1 MNNEVIRLPLITLR
15 GMTILPRMVIRFDIS
30 RKKSIKAVE
39 YAMKHERRV
48 FLVPQK
54 SPEPVEPKLDEIYEY
69 GTVCEIRQVIK
80 IPGGPAQV
88 TVEGLYKAVADK
100 YELEDSEINYAMTK
114 EVDESGGFEDNVE
127 REAWRKVVIKAVE
140 DYCNSSGIK
149 SANTVRRLKT
159 IKDDAGFVYEA
170 TAETLDD
177 FMLREEILAT
187 DDIEE
192 KYFILSHSIMNEADI
207 NDYKEFIIS
216 KIKTKISEQQK
227 EYFINEQIRLL
238 KEELGGEDEDEELD
252 EKVKNLNAPE
262 CVKEKLVSE
271 MKKYKSCPKMSSE
284 LQVIKNYIDTLLEFP
299 WSNFTEENNDI
310 KHAEK
315 ILNEDHYGLA
325 KVKERILEFIAVKS
339 LSKESD
345 APIICLVGPPGT
357 GKTSVAISVAR
368 ALNRKYVRICLGG
381 VRDEAEI
388 RGHRRTYVGAMPGRI
403 VEGISQAGTLN
414 PLMLLDEIDKVGTDS
429 RGDTASAL
437 LEVLDSAENSAFH
450 DHFMEVPVDLSKCFF
465 MATAN
470 DTQTIPKPLLDR
482 MEVIEINSYTE
493 TEKFHIAKEHLIPK
507 QIKKNGLTT
516 KQVSFSKDA
525 VNGIIDGYTREAGV
539 RELERSIA
547 AVCRKAAAKIVS
559 GETQTNKIKAS
570 NLKEYLGT
578 IKFDKEEALKS
589 DAVGI
594 VKGLAWTA
602 VGGVTLDVEACIM
615 DGKGE
620 ITLTGQLGDVMKES
634 AIVALGYIRSK
645 ASEYGI
651 DKELFEN
658 KDIHIHI
665 PEGAVPKDG
674 PSAGI
679 TMATAI
685 LSAIIKKPVRA
696 DLAMTGE
703 ITLRGRVLPI
713 GGLKEKLL
721 SALRGGIKTVIIP
734 KGNEK
739 DLAELPEIVKNELK
753 IVLAENVNDV
763 LAVALEHPVTPLK
776 TDTVH

>member
-54 SPEPVEPKLDEIYEY
+54 TPEPVEPKLDEIYEY

-88 TVEGLYKAVADK
+88 TVDSLYKAAADE
-100 YELEDSEINYAMTK
+100 YELENPEINYAMTT

-238 KEELGGEDEDEELD
+238 KEELGGEDEDEDLD
-252 EKVKNLNAPE
+252 ERVENLNAPE

-271 MKKYKSCPKMSSE
+271 IKKYKSCPKMSSE

-493 TEKFHIAKEHLIPK
+493 PEKFHIAKEHLIPK
-507 QIKKNGLTT
+507 QIKKNGLMA
-516 KQVSFSKDA
+516 KQLSFSKDA
-525 VNGIIDGYTREAGV
+525 VNGIINGYTREAGV

-679 TMATAI
+679 TMTLAM
-685 LSAIIKKPVRA
+685 LSAYTNRKVSHEY
-696 DLAMTGE
+696 AMTGE
-703 ITLRGRVLPI
+703 ITLHGNVLPI
-713 GGLKEKLL
+713 GGLKEKIL
-721 SALRGGIKTVIIP
+721 AAKNAGIKKILVP
-734 KGNEK
+734 DKNKK
-739 DLAELPEIVKNELK
+739 DVLDIEAEIL
-753 IVLAENVNDV
+753 ENVEIIYVKKMDDV
-763 LAVALEHPVTPLK
+763 IRRALCKE
-776 TDTVH
+776 D

>member
-39 YAMKHERRV
+39 YAMKHERKV

-54 SPEPVEPKLDEIYEY
+54 TPEPVEPKLDEIYEY

-88 TVEGLYKAVADK
+88 TVEGLYKAAADE
-100 YELEDSEINYAMTK
+100 YELENPEINYAMTA

-207 NDYKEFIIS
+207 NDYKEFIVS

-238 KEELGGEDEDEELD
+238 KEELGGEEEDEDLD
-252 EKVKNLNAPE
+252 ERVENLNAPE

-271 MKKYKSCPKMSSE
+271 IKKYKSCPKMSSE

-493 TEKFHIAKEHLIPK
+493 PEKFHIAKEHLIPK
-507 QIKKNGLTT
+507 QIKKNGLMA
-516 KQVSFSKDA
+516 KQLSFSKDA
-525 VNGIIDGYTREAGV
+525 VNGIINGYTREAGV

-651 DKELFEN
+651 DKESFEN

-679 TMATAI
+679 TMTLAM
-685 LSAIIKKPVRA
+685 LSAYTNRKVSHEY
-696 DLAMTGE
+696 AMTGE
-703 ITLRGRVLPI
+703 ITLHGNVLPI
-713 GGLKEKLL
+713 GGLKEKIL
-721 SALRGGIKTVIIP
+721 AAKNAGIKKILVP
-734 KGNEK
+734 DKNKK
-739 DLAELPEIVKNELK
+739 DVLDIEAEIL
-753 IVLAENVNDV
+753 ENVEIIYVKKMDDV
-763 LAVALEHPVTPLK
+763 IRRALCKE
-776 TDTVH
+776 D

>member
-547 AVCRKAAAKIVS
+547 AVCRKAAAKIVF

-679 TMATAI
+679 TMTLAM
-685 LSAIIKKPVRA
+685 LSAYTNRKVSHEY
-696 DLAMTGE
+696 AMTGE
-703 ITLRGRVLPI
+703 ITLHGNVLPI
-713 GGLKEKLL
+713 GGLKEKIL
-721 SALRGGIKTVIIP
+721 AAKNAGIKKIIVP
-734 KGNEK
+734 DKNKK
-739 DLAELPEIVKNELK
+739 DVLDIEAEIL
-753 IVLAENVNDV
+753 ENVEIIYVKKMDDV
-763 LAVALEHPVTPLK
+763 IRRALCKE
-776 TDTVH
+776 D

>member
-187 DDIEE
+187 DDVEE

-651 DKELFEN
+651 DKDFFEN

-679 TMATAI
+679 TMTLAM
-685 LSAIIKKPVRA
+685 LSAYTNRKVSHEY
-696 DLAMTGE
+696 AMTGE
-703 ITLRGRVLPI
+703 ITLHGNVLPI
-713 GGLKEKLL
+713 GGLKEKIL
-721 SALRGGIKTVIIP
+721 AAKNAGIKKIIVP
-734 KGNEK
+734 DKNKK
-739 DLAELPEIVKNELK
+739 DVLDIEAEIL
-753 IVLAENVNDV
+753 ENVEIIYVKKMDDV
-763 LAVALEHPVTPLK
+763 IRRALCKE
-776 TDTVH
+776 D

>member
-39 YAMKHERRV
+39 YAMKHGRRV

-679 TMATAI
+679 TMTLAM
-685 LSAIIKKPVRA
+685 LSAYTNRKVSHEY
-696 DLAMTGE
+696 AMTGE
-703 ITLRGRVLPI
+703 ITLHGNVLPI
-713 GGLKEKLL
+713 GGLKEKIL
-721 SALRGGIKTVIIP
+721 AAKNAGIKKIIVP
-734 KGNEK
+734 DKNKK
-739 DLAELPEIVKNELK
+739 DVLDIEAEIL
-753 IVLAENVNDV
+753 ENVEIIYVKKMDDV
-763 LAVALEHPVTPLK
+763 IRRALCKE
-776 TDTVH
+776 D

>member
-54 SPEPVEPKLDEIYEY
+54 PPEPVEPKLDEIYEC

-100 YELEDSEINYAMTK
+100 YELENPEINYAMTT

-315 ILNEDHYGLA
+315 ILNEDHYGLT

-507 QIKKNGLTT
+507 QIKKNGLMA
-516 KQVSFSKDA
+516 KQLSFSKDA

-679 TMATAI
+679 TMTLAM
-685 LSAIIKKPVRA
+685 LSAYTNRKVSHEY
-696 DLAMTGE
+696 AMTGE
-703 ITLRGRVLPI
+703 ITLHGNVLPI
-713 GGLKEKLL
+713 GGLKEKIL
-721 SALRGGIKTVIIP
+721 AAKNAGIKKIIVP
-734 KGNEK
+734 DKNKK
-739 DLAELPEIVKNELK
+739 DVLDIEAEIL
-753 IVLAENVNDV
+753 ENVEIIYVKKMDDV
-763 LAVALEHPVTPLK
+763 IRRALCKE
-776 TDTVH
+776 D

>member
-634 AIVALGYIRSK
+634 AIVALGYVRSK

-679 TMATAI
+679 TMTLAM
-685 LSAIIKKPVRA
+685 LSAYTNRKVSHEY
-696 DLAMTGE
+696 AMTGE
-703 ITLRGRVLPI
+703 ITLHGNVLPI
-713 GGLKEKLL
+713 GGLKEKIL
-721 SALRGGIKTVIIP
+721 AAKNAGIKKIIVP
-734 KGNEK
+734 DKNKK
-739 DLAELPEIVKNELK
+739 DVLDIEAEIL
-753 IVLAENVNDV
+753 ENVEIIYVKKMDDV
-763 LAVALEHPVTPLK
+763 IRRALCKE
-776 TDTVH
+776 D

>member
-80 IPGGPAQV
+80 IQGGPAQV

-679 TMATAI
+679 TMTLAM
-685 LSAIIKKPVRA
+685 LSAYTNRKVSHEY
-696 DLAMTGE
+696 AMTGE
-703 ITLRGRVLPI
+703 ITLHGNVLPI
-713 GGLKEKLL
+713 GGLKEKIL
-721 SALRGGIKTVIIP
+721 AAKNAGIKKIIVP
-734 KGNEK
+734 DKNKK
-739 DLAELPEIVKNELK
+739 DVLDIEAEIL
-753 IVLAENVNDV
+753 ENVEIIYVKKMDDV
-763 LAVALEHPVTPLK
+763 IRRALCKE
-776 TDTVH
+776 D

>member
-679 TMATAI
+679 TMTLAM
-685 LSAIIKKPVRA
+685 LSAYTNHKVSHEY
-696 DLAMTGE
+696 AMTGE
-703 ITLRGRVLPI
+703 ITLHGNVLPI
-713 GGLKEKLL
+713 GGLKEKIL
-721 SALRGGIKTVIIP
+721 AAKNAGIKKIIVP
-734 KGNEK
+734 DKNKK
-739 DLAELPEIVKNELK
+739 DVLDIEAEIL
-753 IVLAENVNDV
+753 ENVEIIYVKKMDDV
-763 LAVALEHPVTPLK
+763 IRRALCKE
-776 TDTVH
+776 D

>member
-54 SPEPVEPKLDEIYEY
+54 TPEPVEPKLDEIYEY

-88 TVEGLYKAVADK
+88 TVDGLYKAAADE
-100 YELEDSEINYAMTK
+100 YELENPEINYAMTT

-216 KIKTKISEQQK
+216 KIKTKIGEQQK

-238 KEELGGEDEDEELD
+238 KEELGGEDEDKDLD
-252 EKVKNLNAPE
+252 ERVENLNAPE

-271 MKKYKSCPKMSSE
+271 IKKYKSCPKMSSE

-493 TEKFHIAKEHLIPK
+493 PEKFHIAKEHLIPK
-507 QIKKNGLTT
+507 QIKKNGLMA
-516 KQVSFSKDA
+516 KQLSFSKDA
-525 VNGIIDGYTREAGV
+525 VNGIINGYTREAGV

-679 TMATAI
+679 TMTLAM
-685 LSAIIKKPVRA
+685 LSAYTNRKVSHEY
-696 DLAMTGE
+696 AMTGE
-703 ITLRGRVLPI
+703 ITLHGNVLPI
-713 GGLKEKLL
+713 GGLKEKIL
-721 SALRGGIKTVIIP
+721 AAKNAGIKKIIVP
-734 KGNEK
+734 DKNKK
-739 DLAELPEIVKNELK
+739 DVLDIEAEIL
-753 IVLAENVNDV
+753 ENVEIIYVKKMDDV
-763 LAVALEHPVTPLK
+763 IRRALCKE
-776 TDTVH
+776 D

>member
-54 SPEPVEPKLDEIYEY
+54 TPEPVEPKLDEIYEY

-88 TVEGLYKAVADK
+88 TVEGLYKAAADE
-100 YELEDSEINYAMTK
+100 YELENPEINYAMTT

-252 EKVKNLNAPE
+252 ERVKNLNAPE

-493 TEKFHIAKEHLIPK
+493 PEKFHIAKEHLIPK
-507 QIKKNGLTT
+507 QIKKNGLMA
-516 KQVSFSKDA
+516 KQLSFSKDA
-525 VNGIIDGYTREAGV
+525 VNGIINGYTRESGV

-594 VKGLAWTA
+594 VKGLAWTT

-679 TMATAI
+679 TMTLAM
-685 LSAIIKKPVRA
+685 LSAYTNRKVSHEY
-696 DLAMTGE
+696 AMTGE
-703 ITLRGRVLPI
+703 ITLHGNVLPI
-713 GGLKEKLL
+713 GGLKEKIL
-721 SALRGGIKTVIIP
+721 AAKNAGIKKILVP
-734 KGNEK
+734 DKNKK
-739 DLAELPEIVKNELK
+739 DVLDIEAEIL
-753 IVLAENVNDV
+753 ENVEIIYVKKMDDV
-763 LAVALEHPVTPLK
+763 IRRALCKE
-776 TDTVH
+776 D

>member
-39 YAMKHERRV
+39 YAMKHERRL

-679 TMATAI
+679 TMTLAM
-685 LSAIIKKPVRA
+685 LSAYTNRKVSHEY
-696 DLAMTGE
+696 AMTGE
-703 ITLRGRVLPI
+703 ITLHGNVLPI
-713 GGLKEKLL
+713 GGLKEKIL
-721 SALRGGIKTVIIP
+721 AAKNAGIKKIIVP
-734 KGNEK
+734 DKNKK
-739 DLAELPEIVKNELK
+739 DVLDIEAEIL
-753 IVLAENVNDV
+753 ENVEIIYVKKMDDV
-763 LAVALEHPVTPLK
+763 IRRALCKE
-776 TDTVH
+776 D

>member
-54 SPEPVEPKLDEIYEY
+54 TPEPVEPKLDEIYEY

-88 TVEGLYKAVADK
+88 TVEGLYKAAADE
-100 YELEDSEINYAMTK
+100 YELDNPEINYAMTT

-252 EKVKNLNAPE
+252 ERVKNLNAPE

-315 ILNEDHYGLA
+315 ILNEDHYGLT

-679 TMATAI
+679 TMTLAM
-685 LSAIIKKPVRA
+685 LSAYTNRKVSHEY
-696 DLAMTGE
+696 AMTGE
-703 ITLRGRVLPI
+703 ITLHGNVLPI
-713 GGLKEKLL
+713 GGLKEKIL
-721 SALRGGIKTVIIP
+721 AAKNAGIKKIIVP
-734 KGNEK
+734 DKNKK
-739 DLAELPEIVKNELK
+739 DVLDIEAEIL
-753 IVLAENVNDV
+753 ENVEIIYVKKMDDV
-763 LAVALEHPVTPLK
+763 IRRALCKE
-776 TDTVH
+776 D

>member
-227 EYFINEQIRLL
+227 EYFINEQIRFL

-679 TMATAI
+679 TMTLAM
-685 LSAIIKKPVRA
+685 LSAYTNRKVSHEY
-696 DLAMTGE
+696 AMTGE
-703 ITLRGRVLPI
+703 ITLHGNVLPI
-713 GGLKEKLL
+713 GGLKEKIL
-721 SALRGGIKTVIIP
+721 AAKNAGIKKIIVP
-734 KGNEK
+734 DKNKK
-739 DLAELPEIVKNELK
+739 DVLDIEAEIL
-753 IVLAENVNDV
+753 ENVEIIYVKKMDDV
-763 LAVALEHPVTPLK
+763 IRRALCKE
-776 TDTVH
+776 D